1 MKTKK
6 ITSYLLAT
14 TCAFV
19 LASCDMDKY
28 PYDGIPV
35 ENAVTNLSD
44 CQNLR
49 AGMYRDL
56 RILSYSQDNFLAT
69 EMQADCIVPTAS
81 HGGFYTP
88 QYLWAIETSEG
99 SVSTVWSNNYVTIA
113 QCNLLIGGIPRLEAA
128 GSLSEADMTEA
139 RNILGEAYLVRAM
152 CYFDLATKFCNIY
165 DATTADNEWGVPLV
179 TEYSPSGDNSTYP
192 GRSSLANTYLRITD
206 DIASAKA
213 NLTEAGVQESEYL
226 TVDALTAFEARVALL
241 MGNYQTAATNAMS
254 LINSQRYPLISNAAQ
269 FVNMWKNDTGSELIC
284 QLYADSQESTGAMGS
299 YFLDEVYESQS
310 LLPAYDIL
318 TMYNQTDIRFN
329 TYFTSVPVN
338 ISGTTY
344 KDLTSINKYPGN
356 PELNSGSVNEMRNKV
371 KIFRIAEMYLV
382 AAEAYYMQGG
392 ADNEG
397 KAYDVLYQ
405 LMSARDAA
413 VQNLPVSGTVLRDLI
428 RDERLKELCYE
439 GFRWLDLKRYGEGF
453 TRMAA
458 QADELSYVQGLNLQV
473 PADDPQWLWPIPK
486 SEIDANPQIK
496 KQQNPGY

>member
-14 TCAFV
+14 ACAFV
-19 LASCDMDKY
+19 LASCNMDKY

-56 RILSYSQDNFLAT
+56 RILSYSDDNILAT

-81 HGGFYTP
+81 HGGFYIP

-99 SVSTVWSNNYVTIA
+99 SVSTVWSNNYVAIA

-128 GSLSEADMTEA
+128 GSLDEEELKTA
-139 RNILGEAYLVRAM
+139 RNILGEAYMVRAM
-152 CYFDLATKFCNIY
+152 CYFDLATKFCNLY
-165 DATTADNEWGVPLV
+165 DAATADSEWGVPLV
-179 TEYSPSGDNSTYP
+179 TEYSPSGDNATYP
-192 GRSSLANTYLRITD
+192 GRSSLADTYARILE

-213 NLTEAGVQESEYL
+213 NLTEAGSQESEYL

-254 LINSQRYPLISNAAQ
+254 LINSQRYPLISNATQ
-269 FVNMWKNDTGSELIC
+269 FANMWKNDTGSELIC
-284 QLYADSQESTGAMGS
+284 QLYADSQESTGAMGG
-299 YFLDEVYESQS
+299 YYLDEVYESQS

-318 TMYNQTDIRFN
+318 AMYNPTDIRWN

-344 KDLTSINKYPGN
+344 EGLFSVNKYPGN
-356 PELNSGSVNEMRNKV
+356 PELNSGSVNELRNKV

-392 ADNEG
+392 TANETA
-397 KAYDVLYQ
+397 AYDVLYQ

-413 VQNLPVSGTVLRDLI
+413 VQNLPVNGTALRDLI
-428 RDERLKELCYE
+428 RNERLKELCYE

-458 QADELSYVQGLNLQV
+458 QVDELAYVQGLNLEV
-473 PADDPQWLWPIPK
+473 NADNPQWLWPIPK
-486 SEIDANPQIK
+486 GEIDANPQIK
-496 KQQNPGY
+496 GQQNPGY